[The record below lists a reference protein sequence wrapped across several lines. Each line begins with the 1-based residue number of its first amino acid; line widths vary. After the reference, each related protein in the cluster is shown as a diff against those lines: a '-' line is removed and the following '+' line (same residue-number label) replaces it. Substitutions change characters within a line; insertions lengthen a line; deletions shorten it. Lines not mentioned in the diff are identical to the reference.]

1 MPLGSKMDPTNRS
14 HVFLWL
20 IIYTE
25 PVENTTRVMLVFHT
39 RILTF

>member
-1 MPLGSKMDPTNRS
+1 MPLGSRMDQI
-14 HVFLWL
+14 VYMFFLWL

-39 RILTF
+39 KILTF